1 MYKKRLSPEEKIHFI
16 EKYKRGEGSY
26 ASIAADA
33 GVDRR
38 SFRQWVRNYMRLAAR
53 MYSSNDIISAILL
66 SLRKLLST
74 IIFLAWI
81 HKMLYAENTD
91 FVRGDSY
98 KTGL

>member
-1 MYKKRLSPEEKIHFI
+1 MQALT
-16 EKYKRGEGSY
+16 
-26 ASIAADA
+26 ADPS
-33 GVDRR
+33 GNGFVT
-38 SFRQWVRNYMRLAAR
+38 MMLAAR

>member
-38 SFRQWVRNYMRLAAR
+38 SFRQWVRN
-53 MYSSNDIISAILL
+53 
-66 SLRKLLST
+66 
-74 IIFLAWI
+74 
-81 HKMLYAENTD
+81 
-91 FVRGDSY
+91 
-98 KTGL
+98 

>member
-1 MYKKRLSPEEKIHFI
+1 MML
-16 EKYKRGEGSY
+16 
-26 ASIAADA
+26 
-33 GVDRR
+33 V
-38 SFRQWVRNYMRLAAR
+38 AR